1 MNLTFFAGGDKRAY
15 FMGQKAVDKIMESKF
30 ATQNAK
36 DSDKPTIPD
45 REHAVAM
52 MNFFMRLG
60 LFYRGERV
68 ICSRIALLSNCSFY
82 EYLVKKQKFRLD
94 LCENQTFV
102 GEFFCRLRV
111 YLESRPC

>member
-1 MNLTFFAGGDKRAY
+1 MNLTFFTGGDKRAY

-68 ICSRIALLSNCSFY
+68 ICFRIALLRNCWF
-82 EYLVKKQKFRLD
+82 
-94 LCENQTFV
+94 
-102 GEFFCRLRV
+102 
-111 YLESRPC
+111 

>member
-1 MNLTFFAGGDKRAY
+1 MNFFFAGGDKRAY

-45 REHAVAM
+45 REHAVTM

-68 ICSRIALLSNCSFY
+68 IYFKTAIFCNWSF
-82 EYLVKKQKFRLD
+82 
-94 LCENQTFV
+94 
-102 GEFFCRLRV
+102 
-111 YLESRPC
+111 